1 MLNQKCQS
9 ISQKCTHKVYQA
21 EEMHKEDFTRKIVK
35 QLAQL
40 INRLLF
46 PAMQ

>member
-1 MLNQKCQS
+1 MQS

-21 EEMHKEDFTRKIVK
+21 EEMYKEDFTGKIK

-46 PAMQ
+46 LAMK